1 MDGATDT
8 LAFAPRYENDGSRGS
23 LERQWLQLA
32 EDETSYGREGDHDG
46 PRPDNDTFVFNTAFG
61 NDAAAESGALHQVID
76 LSKSG
81 YPTFQALQDA
91 GALVQVGGDV
101 EITLNAPDP
110 AHPEKILLRSVS
122 LSTLTANDFK
132 FG

>member
-1 MDGATDT
+1 
-8 LAFAPRYENDGSRGS
+8 
-23 LERQWLQLA
+23 
-32 EDETSYGREGDHDG
+32 
-46 PRPDNDTFVFNTAFG
+46 PDNDTFVFNTAFG
-61 NDAAAESGALHQVID
+61 NDAAAESRALQQVID

-110 AHPEKILLRSVS
+110 AHPEKILLRSVD

>member
-32 EDETSYGREGDHDG
+32 EDETSYGREGDQDG
-46 PRPDNDTFVFNTAFG
+46 VRPDNDTFVFNTAFG
-61 NDAAAESGALHQVID
+61 NDAAAESGVLHQVID

-132 FG
+132 FS